1 MLSYY
6 LMLFISK
13 LCCMLPAGACEWMG
27 KGLGAFAWCV
37 IPGRRRRMAI
47 ENVMRCLSVDKAEAE
62 RIAKAST
69 TRFGPMLFEVL
80 RFPVLKD
87 RMKDYVTI
95 EGLEYLLEAK
105 ASGRGA
111 VIAAAHSDNWELM
124 GGAFAQAGIP
134 LVGVAMKQK
143 SAGMDRFINE
153 YRTLIGMHITYKTG
167 VKEMFR
173 MLSEGWFIGLI
184 MDQDTNVRD
193 GILLDFFGQVTNCVP
208 GAASMGRFKEVPV
221 FTAFMHRNSDGTHR
235 LIVEKPIYVEH
246 TGDKKQDIRKATQEI
261 TYRIEDHVRK
271 YPEEWFWLHDR
282 WKSVR
287 DEESCFQEDT
297 WQEAERAVE
306 KRRKERE
313 G

>member
-6 LMLFISK
+6 LMLLFSK
-13 LCCMLPAGACEWMG
+13 FCCLLPASLCEWLG
-27 KGLGAFAWCV
+27 RGLGSFAWCV
-37 IPGRRRRMAI
+37 IPRRRKRMAK
-47 ENVMRCLSVDKAEAE
+47 ENIMRCLAVEEAEAE
-62 RIAKAST
+62 RIARAST
-69 TRFGPMLFEVL
+69 VRFGPMLFEVL
-80 RFPVLKD
+80 RFPVLKAE
-87 RMKDYVTI
+87 MKDYVTI
-95 EGLEYLLEAK
+95 EGLEHLLEAK
-105 ASGRGA
+105 ASGKGA

-173 MLSEGWFIGLI
+173 MLSDGWFIGLI
-184 MDQDTNVRD
+184 MDQDTNTRD

-221 FTAFMHRNSDGTHR
+221 FTAFMHRNPDGTHR
-235 LIVEKPIYVEH
+235 LIVQEPIRVEH
-246 TGDKKQDIRKATQEI
+246 TGDKKQDILKATQEI
-261 TYRIEDHVRK
+261 TYRIEEHVRK

-287 DEESCFQEDT
+287 QERACFDDAA
-297 WQEAERAVE
+297 WQEAERTVE
-306 KRRKERE
+306 ERRRKKAE
-313 G
+313 